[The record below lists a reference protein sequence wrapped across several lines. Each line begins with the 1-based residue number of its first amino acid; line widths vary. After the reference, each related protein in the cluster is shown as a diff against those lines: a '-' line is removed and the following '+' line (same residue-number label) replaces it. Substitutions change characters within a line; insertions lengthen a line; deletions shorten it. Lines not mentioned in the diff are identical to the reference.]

1 MTARPGNEKGP
12 FVQTS
17 RRAVYQTAWLRVEEA
32 IKPNGTKGLFGL
44 AHVKLVRCYLIGS
57 LPGVPDFP
65 AGVVP
70 LFNPGPCS
78 RQAWHDK
85 MASYPMVL

>member
-32 IKPNGTKGLFGL
+32 SIIRPNGTKGLFGL
-44 AHVKLVRCYLIGS
+44 AHAKLVRCYLVG
-57 LPGVPDFP
+57 
-65 AGVVP
+65 
-70 LFNPGPCS
+70 
-78 RQAWHDK
+78 
-85 MASYPMVL
+85 